1 MPEHGPLVQFL
12 IVAAIIVGVERMVAL
27 AIKLSEAINK
37 AKNKKRGNG
46 HNDSRDDGDFDY
58 PSKIIVS
65 SSDMR
70 GLVASIEEH
79 TRAVH
84 SLLEHS
90 TEVKRVMARAEKTID
105 RFEN

>member
-1 MPEHGPLVQFL
+1 MPEQGPLVQFL

-37 AKNKKRGNG
+37 AKNKKRGNN
-46 HNDSRDDGDFDY
+46 HNDDFEY
-58 PSKIIVS
+58 PSKIVVS

-105 RFEN
+105 RYEN